1 MFRIFLLISFPVVT
15 MSQVVNV
22 ESKRQSDAS
31 GISGSIGTSF
41 EYNSSKQVDWE
52 FSNTSYLQ
60 WDNINFSVLFLNE
73 INFDRA
79 GGVDFSND
87 GYQHLRISRHLNNRY
102 SLESFAQ
109 NQFDPVRNIKNR
121 KLLGLGLRY
130 RIFNQNFI
138 GVSNFYENEL
148 LSSDERFST
157 VRLNLYIRLNLKI
170 NELVSLIFTN
180 YIQPDIIN
188 LEDLKLSNETDIR
201 FKISKRLSFSNSW
214 SISYDSYPSNG
225 VPNYIYNIQNGLIFE
240 F

>member
-1 MFRIFLLISFPVVT
+1 MLIFFPVVSI
-15 MSQVVNV
+15 SQVVNV
-22 ESKRQSDAS
+22 ESKRQSDES
-31 GISGSIGTSF
+31 GISGSTETSF

-60 WDNINFSVLFLNE
+60 WDNINFSILFLNE

-87 GYQHLRISRHLNNRY
+87 GYQHLRISRHLNSRY
-102 SLESFAQ
+102 TLESFAQ

-121 KLLGLGLRY
+121 KLLGIGLRY
-130 RIFNQNFI
+130 RIFNQNFFGI
-138 GVSNFYENEL
+138 SNFYENEL
-148 LSSDERFST
+148 LSSDDRLST
-157 VRLNLYIRLNLKI
+157 IRLNLYLRLNLQL

-180 YIQPDIIN
+180 YIQPDIIHM
-188 LEDLKLSNETDIR
+188 EDLKFANETDIR
-201 FKISKRLSFSNSW
+201 FKISKRLSFSNSL
-214 SISYDSYPSNG
+214 SISYDSYPANG